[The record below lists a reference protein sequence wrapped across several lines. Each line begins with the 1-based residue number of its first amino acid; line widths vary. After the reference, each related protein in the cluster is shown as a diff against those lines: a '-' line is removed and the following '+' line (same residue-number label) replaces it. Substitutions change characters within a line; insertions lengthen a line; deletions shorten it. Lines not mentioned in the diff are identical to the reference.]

1 MRTRQTGMARND
13 ASRVVAAAVATLAAA
28 ALAVAGCAN
37 GRQVASGRVVPP
49 TSPSASTSS
58 GSSRGGAPIA
68 PVPSGGTS
76 SLVPIPKPPTAAS
89 HAIPADATVVSASYV
104 ADQLGVV
111 TDRNMFGPITVTN
124 ADVVARAASAINDQP
139 AQRAVLLHCPQQGPG
154 GMTLQFKAS
163 ANGPVIATAVIN
175 SSGCQGVL
183 VRTPNG
189 GIAALSGG
197 PALIRS
203 LESILGVNW
212 PRPTG

>member
-1 MRTRQTGMARND
+1 MP
-13 ASRVVAAAVATLAAA
+13 
-28 ALAVAGCAN
+28 
-37 GRQVASGRVVPP
+37 VPP
-49 TSPSASTSS
+49 
-58 GSSRGGAPIA
+58 
-68 PVPSGGTS
+68 GGTS
-76 SLVPIPKPPTAAS
+76 SLVPIPKPPPTAAS
-89 HAIPADATVVSASYV
+89 HAIPAGATVVSASYV
-104 ADQLGVV
+104 SDQLGVV

-124 ADVVARAASAINDQP
+124 ASVVARAASAINSQP
-139 AQRAVLLHCPQQGPG
+139 ATRAVLLHCPQQGPG

-163 ANGPVIATAVIN
+163 ANGPAIATAVIN